1 MKNLGKKAYFVSD
14 LHLGAP
20 ALKNNRERELAFVSW
35 LNEIRED
42 ASHLFLV
49 GDIFD
54 FWYEYKT
61 VVPRGF
67 VRTLGKIAELS
78 DAGVEVHFFTGN
90 HDVWVFDYLP
100 SELGLTLH
108 RNEFR
113 TSLSGKNFFI
123 AHGDAFDAS
132 DKGYLLLRKIFTSKT
147 LQWMFSRIHPNF
159 SLSLGHRWSKH
170 SRISKGVVGEGFKG
184 TENEGMFIFAES
196 LLKQEK
202 VDYFIF
208 GHRHVLIDCPV
219 GENSR
224 YINLGDWIVHFS
236 YGVFD
241 GNEFNLKQ
249 YNYQGPGGH

>member
-1 MKNLGKKAYFVSD
+1 
-14 LHLGAP
+14 
-20 ALKNNRERELAFVSW
+20 
-35 LNEIRED
+35 
-42 ASHLFLV
+42 
-49 GDIFD
+49 
-54 FWYEYKT
+54 
-61 VVPRGF
+61 
-67 VRTLGKIAELS
+67 
-78 DAGVEVHFFTGN
+78 
-90 HDVWVFDYLP
+90 
-100 SELGLTLH
+100 
-108 RNEFR
+108 
-113 TSLSGKNFFI
+113 
-123 AHGDAFDAS
+123 
-132 DKGYLLLRKIFTSKT
+132 
-147 LQWMFSRIHPNF
+147 MFSRIHPNF
-159 SLSLGHRWSKH
+159 SLSLGHLWSKH